1 MSIRDEVIE
10 WLASYNEDGETP
22 EQQAVVL
29 RQLAEHGCMSG
40 MVGGLIYY
48 HDTCAFF
55 EKHKLEIQV
64 MLEVDLEE
72 FGVSLQDMFPDWD
85 MGDPLVL
92 GAQNQNL
99 LAWYAFERTASDVL
113 REREEE

>member
-10 WLASYNEDGETP
+10 WLAEFKDEVEEDT
-22 EQQAVVL
+22 VRL

-40 MVGGLIYY
+40 MVGGLTYY
-48 HDTCAFF
+48 RDTCEFF
-55 EKHKLEIQV
+55 EKHKLEIQT
-64 MLEVDLEE
+64 MLSTDLDDYDA
-72 FGVSLQDMFPDWD
+72 SLTDLFPDWD

-92 GAQNQNL
+92 DTQNQNL

-113 REREEE
+113 REREEG